1 MDFASLRAFVQVARE
16 GSFSLAGETLYLT
29 QPAVSKRVAALE
41 NELSVR
47 LFDRVGRQI
56 FLTEAGQQLLPRAE
70 QILQEMADIQRGL
83 SNLSGEISG
92 QLIMGT
98 SHHIGLHRLPP
109 VLRGF
114 TDCYPKA
121 ALDIRFMESEK
132 ACQAVEH
139 GELEMAVV
147 TLPLNP
153 IETLETRKI
162 WHDPLCVAIGPDH
175 ELAQQGSIA
184 AAQLVDYPA
193 VLPTKGTYTRTL
205 LEQSV
210 NEMQLEVN
218 CTLATDYLET
228 LKMMT
233 SIGLGWSLLPE
244 IFLDGGEIQKLE
256 VPELQLSR
264 SLGIV
269 THRKRTLSNAANAMS
284 QQLLAHSDPSVS

>member
-29 QPAVSKRVAALE
+29 QPAVSKRVANLE

-47 LFDRVGRQI
+47 LFDRVGRQV

-70 QILQEMADIQRGL
+70 QILQEMADIQREL

-109 VLRGF
+109 VLRRF
-114 TDCYPKA
+114 TDCYPKV

-139 GELEMAVV
+139 SELEMAVV

-153 IETLETRKI
+153 IDTLDTQRI
-162 WHDPLCVAIGPDH
+162 WHDPLCVAVGPDH
-175 ELAQQGSIA
+175 DLAQQRTISA
-184 AAQLVDYPA
+184 SQLIEYPA

-205 LEQSV
+205 LEQSIKQL
-210 NEMQLEVN
+210 QLEVD

-233 SIGLGWSLLPE
+233 NIGLGWSLLPE
-244 IFLDGGEIQKLE
+244 IFLEGGEIRKIE
-256 VPELQLSR
+256 VPELQLNR

-269 THRKRTLSNAANAMS
+269 THRKRTLSNAANAMR
-284 QQLLAHSDPSVS
+284 QQLLAHGDHSVS

>member
-1 MDFASLRAFVQVARE
+1 MEFTSLRAFVQVARE
-16 GSFSLAGETLYLT
+16 GSFSTAAENLFLT

-41 NELSVR
+41 QELSAR

-56 FLTEAGQQLLPRAE
+56 FLTEAGRQLLPRAE
-70 QILQEMADIQRGL
+70 QILLDMEDIRRGL

-92 QLIMGT
+92 RLVMGT

-109 VLRGF
+109 VLRNF
-114 TDCYPKA
+114 SDTYPKA
-121 ALDIRFMESEK
+121 ELDIRFMESEK
-132 ACQAVEH
+132 ACLAVEH

-153 IETLETRKI
+153 IEALDVLKI
-162 WHDPLCVAIGPDH
+162 WHDPLCFTVGPDH
-175 ELAQQGSIA
+175 QLANQNSINLQA
-184 AAQLVDYPA
+184 LVNYPA

-205 LEQSV
+205 LEESI
-210 NEMQLEVN
+210 NERKLEVN

-244 IFLDGGEIQKLE
+244 ILLEEGQILKLKL
-256 VPELQLSR
+256 PELQLSR

-269 THRKRTLSNAANAMS
+269 THRKRTLSNVANAMR
-284 QQLLAHSDPSVS
+284 QQLLAQSDLQNV

>member
-1 MDFASLRAFVQVARE
+1 MEFASLRAFVQVARE
-16 GSFSLAGETLYLT
+16 GSFSNAAQGLYLT

-41 NELSVR
+41 QELSVR
-47 LFDRVGRQI
+47 LFDRVGRQV
-56 FLTEAGQQLLPRAE
+56 FLTEAGRQLLPRAE
-70 QILQEMADIQRGL
+70 QILQEMADIRRGL

-92 QLIMGT
+92 RLVMGT
-98 SHHIGLHRLPP
+98 SHHIGLHRLPS
-109 VLRGF
+109 VLRNF
-114 TDCYPKA
+114 SDAFPNA
-121 ALDIRFMESEK
+121 ELDIRFMESEK

-153 IETLETRKI
+153 IEALDALKI
-162 WHDPLCVAIGPDH
+162 WHDPLCFAVGPDH
-175 ELAQQGSIA
+175 QLARQPSTSLK
-184 AAQLVDYPA
+184 QLVNHPA

-205 LEQSV
+205 LEQSI
-210 NEMQLEVN
+210 NDRQLTVN

-244 IFLDGGEIQKLE
+244 ILLEEGQILKLE

-269 THRKRTLSNAANAMS
+269 THRKRTLSNVANAMR
-284 QQLLAHSDPSVS
+284 QQLLAQSDRQVS

>member
-1 MDFASLRAFVQVARE
+1 MEFASLRAFVQVARE
-16 GSFSLAGETLYLT
+16 GSFSNAAHGLYLT

-41 NELSVR
+41 QELSVR
-47 LFDRVGRQI
+47 LFDRVGRQV
-56 FLTEAGQQLLPRAE
+56 FLTEAGRQLLPRAE

-92 QLIMGT
+92 RLVMGT
-98 SHHIGLHRLPP
+98 SHHIGLHRLPS
-109 VLRGF
+109 VLRNF
-114 TDCYPKA
+114 SDSYPNA
-121 ALDIRFMESEK
+121 ELDIRFMESEK
-132 ACQAVEH
+132 ACLAVEH

-153 IETLETRKI
+153 IEALDSLKI
-162 WHDPLCVAIGPDH
+162 WHDPLCFAVGPDH
-175 ELAQQGSIA
+175 QLAQQQSTNLK
-184 AAQLVDYPA
+184 QLVSHPA

-205 LEQSV
+205 LEQSI
-210 NEMQLEVN
+210 NDRQLNVN

-244 IFLDGGEIQKLE
+244 ILLEEGQILKLE

-269 THRKRTLSNAANAMS
+269 THRKRTLSNVANAMR
-284 QQLLAHSDPSVS
+284 QQLLAQSNLEAS